1 MHERSP
7 PDSPA
12 SDAPK
17 PGAGRLPD
25 KEQALIE
32 SARRELAARS
42 RSLQPG
48 SAKGSAAVA
57 PATEALNP
65 SRLERA
71 RPKDTDTNSAPEA
84 EGATQAARIAAL
96 MAAERAETERH
107 RQQVRRWGIFLPV
120 GILVLMVL
128 WMLFAYLRRF
138 GG

>member
-17 PGAGRLPD
+17 PGAGSLPD

-65 SRLERA
+65 SRLEPA